1 MPLRANKDMV
11 SWTFSVAGYPRRFP
25 SGCIVGGSDCMNPI
39 EVIER
44 DRIHGQAVGSKSNP
58 AAFACSNRVSGSGL
72 FDEAYDEE

>member
-1 MPLRANKDMV
+1 
-11 SWTFSVAGYPRRFP
+11 
-25 SGCIVGGSDCMNPI
+25 MNPI